1 MEYETIKINGIKIKA
16 IKMEERVAIS
26 HLGVVVK
33 KVIYIIPLDIK
44 LYKMI
49 PDSVKINNKKFYKT
63 DIVDINQKNFK
74 LIEM

>member
-16 IKMEERVAIS
+16 LKTEKRVFTS

-33 KVIYIIPLDIK
+33 KIIYIIPLDIK

-49 PDSVKINNKKFYKT
+49 PDRVKINNKIFYKT
-63 DIVDINQKNFK
+63 DIDDINQKDFK
-74 LIEM
+74 LIEI